1 MEGALLPSCQLSNL
15 LLEREAVQPIF
26 LHTAENI
33 QYQCWQAADVADND
47 DDDDDHD
54 ETSEQMYD
62 GDRCVHFCALQCQQN
77 MPIMNSTVDKL
88 KIFRIVHQNEWN

>member
-1 MEGALLPSCQLSNL
+1 MEGALLPSRQLSNL

-47 DDDDDHD
+47 DDDHD
-54 ETSEQMYD
+54 ET
-62 GDRCVHFCALQCQQN
+62 
-77 MPIMNSTVDKL
+77 
-88 KIFRIVHQNEWN
+88 